1 MNNSELERLLK
12 EARVPARPLEY
23 WEKFPSRVMA
33 RLHWLQQRTSTRANQ
48 FNPVGRW
55 SLASMVLGTA
65 AVCLIVAL
73 GLGIWSGRRNQ
84 SRKSLAQ
91 VRKYYSEIEP
101 LFPNQLKAIVFDSQG
116 PHLLLAEGPDLPK
129 SAALYVKICL
139 KGDCRSFVTFSGQ
152 RIRFGSDTFDVLVDR
167 RGDVLL
173 AGEKMVWSADSSAGQ
188 TDYRIEARPLGG
200 AS

>member
-1 MNNSELERLLK
+1 M
-12 EARVPARPLEY
+12 
-23 WEKFPSRVMA
+23 
-33 RLHWLQQRTSTRANQ
+33 
-48 FNPVGRW
+48 
-55 SLASMVLGTA
+55 
-65 AVCLIVAL
+65 VAL

-84 SRKSLAQ
+84 SSKSLAQ
-91 VRKYYSEIEP
+91 VRKYYSEIES
-101 LFPNQLKAIVFDSQG
+101 LFPNQLKAIVFDRQG
-116 PHLLLAEGPDLPK
+116 PHLLLAEESNLPK
-129 SAALYVKICL
+129 SAALYVKICS

-188 TDYRIEARPLGG
+188 TDYRIEAKPLGG